1 MDQSKA
7 RRMIV
12 GGFLFIVVMSVSV
25 FFAMNQYMGVRTSS
39 DVRQVAQSYVTGIA
53 AEALY
58 HFTTIKDIRFSQMWD
73 SVFIHA
79 GLSHSKG
86 DYVGADTVFEKHDTD
101 HVNLL
106 EL

>member
-58 HFTTIKDIRFSQMWD
+58 PYLERITLNMLGDNPDKVLFQ
-73 SVFIHA
+73 
-79 GLSHSKG
+79 KG
-86 DYVGADTVFEKHDTD
+86 KFKITMRLAAAMRT
-101 HVNLL
+101 
-106 EL
+106 